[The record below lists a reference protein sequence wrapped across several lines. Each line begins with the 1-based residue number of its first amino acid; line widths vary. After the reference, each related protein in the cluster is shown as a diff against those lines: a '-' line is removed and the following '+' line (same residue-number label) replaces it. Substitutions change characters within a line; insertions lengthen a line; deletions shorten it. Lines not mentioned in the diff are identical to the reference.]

1 MTADALDISM
11 MQHALTLARRGLGTV
26 WPNPAVGAVIWRMAD
41 GAPVIVG
48 RGFTQPGGRPHA
60 ETEALRM
67 AGDAARGAEM
77 AVTLEPCSHHG
88 KTPPCCNAVRQA
100 GIVRV
105 VSAMEDPDPR
115 VNGRGHM
122 MLRAAG
128 IAVRVGVMGREA
140 RLVNRGFI
148 RRVVD
153 RRPLVT
159 VKIAQTA
166 DGFAARN
173 NGPRLMITGEEAR
186 RQVHL
191 MRAGHDAI
199 MVGVGTVLG
208 DDPDLTCR
216 LEGMEHRS
224 PVRVIID
231 TTLKTPLTSRI
242 VAGAAMVPVVIV
254 TTPEASSEREAALR
268 EKGVRVERVGFGP
281 DGQGVDLDAAME
293 ALGRIGFTRV
303 LCEGGPRLAE
313 ALAMAGLV
321 DSVIVLT
328 GPDELAG
335 GGLVA
340 LGPHLRGVM
349 DESRNRYA
357 VEHLAVGADM
367 IEIYGGR
374 S

>member
-1 MTADALDISM
+1 MTADALDTRM

-26 WPNPAVGAVIWRMAD
+26 WPNPAVGAVIWRIAD

-166 DGFAARN
+166 DGFAARA
-173 NGPRLMITGEEAR
+173 NGG
-186 RQVHL
+186 
-191 MRAGHDAI
+191 
-199 MVGVGTVLG
+199 
-208 DDPDLTCR
+208 
-216 LEGMEHRS
+216 
-224 PVRVIID
+224 
-231 TTLKTPLTSRI
+231 
-242 VAGAAMVPVVIV
+242 
-254 TTPEASSEREAALR
+254 
-268 EKGVRVERVGFGP
+268 
-281 DGQGVDLDAAME
+281 
-293 ALGRIGFTRV
+293 
-303 LCEGGPRLAE
+303 
-313 ALAMAGLV
+313 
-321 DSVIVLT
+321 
-328 GPDELAG
+328 
-335 GGLVA
+335 
-340 LGPHLRGVM
+340 
-349 DESRNRYA
+349 
-357 VEHLAVGADM
+357 
-367 IEIYGGR
+367 
-374 S
+374 